1 MKSLFN
7 YYLSQCP
14 MPKCQLT
21 KSFAVKGD
29 IGATFDLSI
38 KLLSGYGFSEAS
50 LTWPSQITFLRGNKG
65 LFAKN
70 LKEVKTELKIS
81 LNQTSEYV
89 NMFFEYTLAIPS
101 AYLTNSDNEIEKEF
115 LKIKHD
121 LSGTEKSDVPTKVC
135 DVCFTPTEEDKQFCS
150 NCGRAKSTSK
160 SSMME
165 SQAITKVHFDT
176 NKIPF
181 GNKIL
186 DDVLYGGLVKNSAVL
201 IMSPHCTE
209 KEIISTRFIETG
221 LENNET
227 VINISCDGRMSQN
240 DKIAKNDNYYNVVC
254 HPHAELEMSPNI
266 AKERAVIVKGVERLT
281 EISVAFTTLM
291 NNIKQSVDGKPRRV
305 VLDIVSDVLLSNQS
319 INTRKWLRET
329 IAKFKHGNFTI
340 VAIMNPYMHSKEE
353 IQALLDIFDGQIE
366 LYEKETS
373 SSITQ
378 IFMRV
383 KRMNNTEY
391 SNREV
396 SFSSE
401 ELAAKK
407 QG

>member
-1 MKSLFN
+1 
-7 YYLSQCP
+7 
-14 MPKCQLT
+14 
-21 KSFAVKGD
+21 
-29 IGATFDLSI
+29 
-38 KLLSGYGFSEAS
+38 
-50 LTWPSQITFLRGNKG
+50 
-65 LFAKN
+65 
-70 LKEVKTELKIS
+70 
-81 LNQTSEYV
+81 
-89 NMFFEYTLAIPS
+89 
-101 AYLTNSDNEIEKEF
+101 
-115 LKIKHD
+115 
-121 LSGTEKSDVPTKVC
+121 
-135 DVCFTPTEEDKQFCS
+135 
-150 NCGRAKSTSK
+150 
-160 SSMME
+160 
-165 SQAITKVHFDT
+165 
-176 NKIPF
+176 
-181 GNKIL
+181 
-186 DDVLYGGLVKNSAVL
+186 
-201 IMSPHCTE
+201 
-209 KEIISTRFIETG
+209 
-221 LENNET
+221 
-227 VINISCDGRMSQN
+227 
-240 DKIAKNDNYYNVVC
+240 
-254 HPHAELEMSPNI
+254 
-266 AKERAVIVKGVERLT
+266 
-281 EISVAFTTLM
+281 M